1 MAKQAQ
7 NKHTT
12 GLNREQRT
20 RRWQRAAFVAMAV
33 ILILSWVI
41 SLVHF

>member
-7 NKHTT
+7 NKQHST
-12 GLNREQRT
+12 GLNREQRS
-20 RRWQRAAFVAMAV
+20 RRWQRIAFVAMAV

-41 SLVHF
+41 SLLH